1 MWELMSLQKK
11 SEEEI
16 NKELEDYRR
25 FVYYELDTLPN
36 LSERKEASSL
46 KSLKSPIVTEL
57 QIVQPKSKATE
68 LPQDQTE
75 SDGPKSQT
83 MKLEPNEIS
92 ETHPKSKELM
102 LERYVRRHHASN

>member
-1 MWELMSLQKK
+1 MMKIVE
-11 SEEEI
+11 
-16 NKELEDYRR
+16 
-25 FVYYELDTLPN
+25 FVPN
-36 LSERKEASSL
+36 LSKRKDNSNPEF
-46 KSLKSPIVTEL
+46 LKSPTIIRL
-57 QIVQPKSKATE
+57 QIVQPESQSEGHKPQLKATE

-102 LERYVRRHHASN
+102 LERYVRRHHAPN